1 MTRKRE
7 RAVRKDIE
15 SLHIGEIT
23 TVIKAWAKQFHATKK
38 IYFSHRGIVKCS
50 RTVPD
55 HATQLRA
62 TIELVK
68 MHGLYP
74 RRGERES
81 GDAYDHSERCVI
93 NLVMLGTERSNR
105 QTAPTTSSEDALCAR
120 RGTA

>member
-23 TVIKAWAKQFHATKK
+23 TVIKALAKQFHATKK

-68 MHGLYP
+68 MHGLFR
-74 RRGERES
+74 RRGGRES
-81 GDAYDHSERCVI
+81 GEQYDLSERPII
-93 NLVMLGTERSNR
+93 NLVIHTPERR
-105 QTAPTTSSEDALCAR
+105 AAIVQ
-120 RGTA
+120 